1 MFLPLQCQSVNER
14 SMVDAS
20 YLYGTCSRYRYAD
33 GSAELLLFE
42 YNCTTTK
49 KLVACD
55 LVVNNKKGDLY
66 MHDFMLLKDGNW
78 RNAFG
83 QVAGTLAAL
92 LPASALTAKLVATE
106 KIEKFPVRGENV

>member
-14 SMVDAS
+14 SMIDAAF
-20 YLYGTCSRYRYAD
+20 LFGTCSRYRYAD

-42 YNCTTTK
+42 YNCASSN

-55 LVVNNKKGDLY
+55 LVINNRKGDLY
-66 MHDFMLLKDGNW
+66 MHDYILLKDGNW

-83 QVAGTLAAL
+83 QVAGTLEAL
-92 LPASALTAKLVATE
+92 LPTSALTAKLITRE
-106 KIEKFPVRGENV
+106 QIEKFPVGGK